1 MFKKS
6 LLLALA
12 ISLLHVGA
20 LRETGAQP
28 NPPRPET
35 LSPSTALTPQ
45 FGSLRITTVTTIILA
60 LAMSL
65 PSTLPGSL
73 QATDSSKTLPTVEQ
87 VLARYVQATGGSAA
101 HQKLTTRVAKG
112 EWENVTRG
120 VRFPIEIYSKAPNKR
135 VELLDAPENRGFTG
149 RGYDGAA
156 GWSMNMTE
164 TGLRPLEGAELATMQ
179 RESDFYREIRLDRL
193 YQRLTVA
200 GKERINGREV
210 YSIEAIPESGN
221 PEKLYFDCETGL
233 LSRRDMVY
241 GKTPVQH
248 YYEDYRDI
256 DGIKVPFVL
265 RSEGPVRVITRLT
278 EIKHNVPIEDAR
290 FKSPPSN

>member
-1 MFKKS
+1 MKS
-6 LLLALA
+6 
-12 ISLLHVGA
+12 
-20 LRETGAQP
+20 
-28 NPPRPET
+28 
-35 LSPSTALTPQ
+35 
-45 FGSLRITTVTTIILA
+45 IILA

-65 PSTLPGSL
+65 PSTLPASPQTTG
-73 QATDSSKTLPTVEQ
+73 SSKALATVEQ
-87 VLARYVQATGGSAA
+87 VLSKYVQATGGNAA

-120 VRFPIEIYSKAPNKR
+120 VRFPSEIYSKAPNKR
-135 VELLDAPENRGFTG
+135 AEILDAPENRGFTG
-149 RGYDGAA
+149 RGYDGSS

-179 RESDFYREIRLDRL
+179 RESDFYREIKLDQL
-193 YQRLTVA
+193 YQRLTVT
-200 GKERINGREV
+200 GNDRIDGREV
-210 YSIEAIPESGN
+210 CAIEAVPESGN
-221 PEKLYFDCETGL
+221 TEKLYFDTETGL

-248 YYEDYRDI
+248 YYEDYRFV
-256 DGIKVPFVL
+256 DGIKLPFVL

>member
-1 MFKKS
+1 MKS
-6 LLLALA
+6 IIVVLAL
-12 ISLLHVGA
+12 
-20 LRETGAQP
+20 
-28 NPPRPET
+28 
-35 LSPSTALTPQ
+35 
-45 FGSLRITTVTTIILA
+45 
-60 LAMSL
+60 SL
-65 PSTLPGSL
+65 PVSFPASL
-73 QATDSSKTLPTVEQ
+73 QTIDPPKTLPTVGQ
-87 VLARYVQATGGSAA
+87 VLARYIEASGGSAA
-101 HQKLTTRVAKG
+101 HHKLTSRIAKG

-135 VELLDAPENRGFTG
+135 VEMLDAPENRGFTG
-149 RGYDGAA
+149 RGYDGTA

-179 RESDFYREIRLDRL
+179 RESDFYRQIRLDRL
-193 YQRLTVA
+193 YQRLTFA

-221 PEKLYFDCETGL
+221 TEKLYFDCETGL

-278 EIKHNVPIEDAR
+278 EIKHNFPIEDAK
-290 FKSPPSN
+290 FKSPPPN